1 MDLQTKLE
9 KIAKNLGAFYFGVAD
24 LSLARGGP
32 LTPYEERLVSE
43 YPFAISIGV
52 PLSLETVE
60 RIGDQGDIAALQSYW
75 FHVYRVVSP
84 LIDHITL
91 QLTLIIMKEGYR
103 ALPIPVTQTLDTE
116 NLRGLFSNKMAA
128 SLAGLGW
135 IGKSCLLVT
144 RDRGP
149 RVRWGTILTDAP
161 LHPGGPT
168 EVGCGKCMVCVE
180 ACPADAF
187 LGKNFV
193 PSEPREM
200 RMRAERCNHFLTE
213 RGHSIGARV
222 CGMCVYICP
231 QGKPQHKKSR

>member
-9 KIAKNLGAFYFGVAD
+9 EIAKNLGAFYFGVAD

-103 ALPIPVTQTLDTE
+103 A
-116 NLRGLFSNKMAA
+116 
-128 SLAGLGW
+128 
-135 IGKSCLLVT
+135 
-144 RDRGP
+144 
-149 RVRWGTILTDAP
+149 ILTDAP

-193 PSEPREM
+193 PSEPREV

-213 RGHSIGARV
+213 RGQSIGTRV